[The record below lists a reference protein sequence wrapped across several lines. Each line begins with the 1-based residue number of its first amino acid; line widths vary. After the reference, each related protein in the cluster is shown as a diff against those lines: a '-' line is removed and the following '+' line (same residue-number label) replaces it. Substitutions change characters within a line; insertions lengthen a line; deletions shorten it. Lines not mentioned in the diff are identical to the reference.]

1 MKAIIKEIISLSL
14 YLAIILGCTYL
25 LVNYVL
31 QRTEIE
37 GDSMQPT
44 LSDGDNIIVDKLTYR
59 FKEPQR
65 YDIIAFPYRYEQDTY
80 FVKRII
86 GLPGEKVRIDAHGI
100 IFINDEALDERYG
113 TEPIHQA
120 RDAFTPRILGED
132 EYFVLGDNRNDSMDS
147 RDSSVGLVRR
157 EEIIGRAFVRIYP
170 FTSIGFIQNKKSSSE
185 PEAGENK

>member
-86 GLPGEKVRIDAHGI
+86 GLPGEKIRIDAQGI

-113 TEPIHQA
+113 SEPIHQA
-120 RDAFTPRILGED
+120 RDALTPRILGED

-185 PEAGENK
+185 PETGENK